1 MDFKALYI
9 IASKD
14 KLTSFISVL
23 LCCTK
28 LSYSVIGYI
37 GNVIRQKNDRS
48 VISSDIRY
56 IILNNILEFINYLND
71 QL

>member
-23 LCCTK
+23 LCCTI

-37 GNVIRQKNDRS
+37 GIVIRQKIDRS
-48 VISSDIRY
+48 VISSVIRH
-56 IILNNILEFINYLND
+56 IILNNVLEFINYLDNK
-71 QL
+71 L